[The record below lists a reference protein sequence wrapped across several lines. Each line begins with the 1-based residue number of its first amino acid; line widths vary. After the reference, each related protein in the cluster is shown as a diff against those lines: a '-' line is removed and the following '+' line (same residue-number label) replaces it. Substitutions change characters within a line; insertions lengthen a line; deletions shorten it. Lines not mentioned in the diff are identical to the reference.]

1 MIRGLQWRK
10 SSRSDNQGGLCIE
23 VAGTTV
29 EQWRKATRSDDQGG
43 DCVEIAEAGCICEAH
58 RPVVVVRDSK
68 NPDGPMLAFG
78 PADWRGLSS
87 RIKLGA
93 FDLK

>member
-23 VAGTTV
+23 VAVTTV
-29 EQWRKATRSDDQGG
+29 EQWRGTIRSDDQGSA
-43 DCVEIAEAGCICEAH
+43 CVKVAEAGRACEVD
-58 RPVVVVRDSK
+58 RRVVAVRDSK
-68 NPDGPMLAFG
+68 DPDGPMLAFG
-78 PADWRGLSS
+78 MADWQELSS
-87 RIKLGA
+87 RIKLGV